1 MNTQE
6 LEQSVNLAEYYY
18 ILAKHKWLIIIS
30 FVIVTSL
37 TAFFSFRM
45 APVYRAT
52 ATMVIENQQTRS
64 PLTGESLEYSGYVT
78 QTLAFNTHLKLITS
92 RPVLEKII
100 RIHKLDRAEKE
111 VKTGK
116 EGISQLTSLKDILS
130 LFRKNLR
137 VLLGGEEKILSSQ
150 DKKAALI
157 AGLRRKIEVSEVR
170 DTLLMKVDVEDH
182 EPVMAKNIANDLAR
196 AYIEFNTASRLKSS
210 QNTLNWM
217 KNQLY
222 ETQKKLEDAE
232 ANFLAYKQNQKLFS
246 IQGKQNIITQ
256 KIEDFNNA
264 YIGAR
269 NKRLELDAKLGKLR
283 RTLKSKGEILHVRS
297 LIDNPLIDTLYARLH
312 ETEVE
317 LNRLRSIF
325 KPKHPKIIQIMGKI
339 DETRRRLGEELK
351 KEVEN
356 LKSERSVLYTKERIL
371 QETIGDFEND
381 ALETGKKE
389 LQYTILQRNVNTHQK
404 LYDILLSKVKE
415 SKIEENLDVSNIRI
429 AEDAVTPL
437 APVKPNKTRNIMM
450 GVLIGLMI
458 GIGFSF
464 LLEYMDRSVRTE
476 EDIQKY
482 IGIQVLSVIP
492 EAELP

>member
-1 MNTQE
+1 M
-6 LEQSVNLAEYYY
+6 
-18 ILAKHKWLIIIS
+18 
-30 FVIVTSL
+30 
-37 TAFFSFRM
+37 
-45 APVYRAT
+45 
-52 ATMVIENQQTRS
+52 
-64 PLTGESLEYSGYVT
+64 
-78 QTLAFNTHLKLITS
+78 
-92 RPVLEKII
+92 
-100 RIHKLDRAEKE
+100 
-111 VKTGK
+111 
-116 EGISQLTSLKDILS
+116 
-130 LFRKNLR
+130 
-137 VLLGGEEKILSSQ
+137 
-150 DKKAALI
+150 
-157 AGLRRKIEVSEVR
+157 
-170 DTLLMKVDVEDH
+170 
-182 EPVMAKNIANDLAR
+182 
-196 AYIEFNTASRLKSS
+196 
-210 QNTLNWM
+210 
-217 KNQLY
+217 
-222 ETQKKLEDAE
+222 
-232 ANFLAYKQNQKLFS
+232 

-317 LNRLRSIF
+317 LNRLNSIF